1 MPFIGGGFDSFGGLT
16 FVILGAVLGRF
27 GGPALVGFGVSV
39 DGELAGRGH
48 GL

>member
-1 MPFIGGGFDSFGGLT
+1 MPFAGEGFGAFWWLT
-16 FVILGAVLGRF
+16 FVNLGAVLGRF
-27 GGPALVGFGVSV
+27 GGPALVGFGVSM